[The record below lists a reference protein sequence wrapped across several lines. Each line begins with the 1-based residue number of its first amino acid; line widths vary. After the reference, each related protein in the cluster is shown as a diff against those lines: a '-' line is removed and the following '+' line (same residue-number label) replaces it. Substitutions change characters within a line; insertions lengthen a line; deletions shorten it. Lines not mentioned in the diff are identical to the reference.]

1 MAGGV
6 ELSPAIEAN
15 DQLEINHDAHSLEV
29 RMQPLTQQR
38 KEEARLQQE
47 AAIDVLRQEEAE
59 ANRVHAT
66 VEAEQRRGLLKLTQ
80 FVWLGFGVVEG
91 LIGLRILL
99 KLIAAN
105 PDNPFA
111 QFIYSITDLFLW
123 PFVGLTRTPAAQGIV
138 LEIHS
143 IIALFVYALL
153 SVLIERM
160 IRIIFSRP
168 KV

>member
-1 MAGGV
+1 
-6 ELSPAIEAN
+6 
-15 DQLEINHDAHSLEV
+15 
-29 RMQPLTQQR
+29 MQPITQQR

-47 AAIDVLRQEEAE
+47 VAVAVLRQEDAE
-59 ANRVHAT
+59 AARVHAT

-80 FVWLGFGVVEG
+80 FVWLGFGVLEA

-153 SVLIERM
+153 SVLIGRM

>member
-1 MAGGV
+1 
-6 ELSPAIEAN
+6 
-15 DQLEINHDAHSLEV
+15 
-29 RMQPLTQQR
+29 MQPLTQQR

-47 AAIDVLRQEEAE
+47 AAIAVLRQEEAE
-59 ANRVHAT
+59 ATRVHAT

>member
-1 MAGGV
+1 
-6 ELSPAIEAN
+6 
-15 DQLEINHDAHSLEV
+15 
-29 RMQPLTQQR
+29 MQPLTQHR
-38 KEEARLQQE
+38 KDEARLQQE
-47 AAIDVLRQEEAE
+47 AASAILRQEEAE
-59 ANRVHAT
+59 AARVHAT
-66 VEAEQRRGLLKLTQ
+66 LEAEQRRGLLKLTQ
-80 FVWLGFGVVEG
+80 FIWLGFGVLEG
-91 LIGLRILL
+91 LIGLRLLL

-111 QFIYSITDLFLW
+111 QFVYGVTGPFLW

-153 SVLIERM
+153 SLLIERM

-168 KV
+168 KM

>member
-1 MAGGV
+1 
-6 ELSPAIEAN
+6 
-15 DQLEINHDAHSLEV
+15 
-29 RMQPLTQQR
+29 MQPLTQQR
-38 KEEARLQQE
+38 QDEARHQQE
-47 AAIDVLRQEEAE
+47 TALAVLRQEEAE
-59 ANRVHAT
+59 ASRVQAAI
-66 VEAEQRRGLLKLTQ
+66 EAEQRRGLLKLTQ
-80 FVWLGFGVVEG
+80 FVWLGFGVLEG

-105 PDNPFA
+105 PANPFA
-111 QFIYSITDLFLW
+111 QFIYSFTDLFLW

>member
-1 MAGGV
+1 M
-6 ELSPAIEAN
+6 
-15 DQLEINHDAHSLEV
+15 H
-29 RMQPLTQQR
+29 PLIQQR

-47 AAIDVLRQEEAE
+47 VAAAVLHQEEVA
-59 ANRVHAT
+59 AAQAHAT
-66 VEAEQRRGLLKLTQ
+66 IEAEQRRGLLKLTQ
-80 FVWLGFGVVEG
+80 FIWLSFGVLEG

-105 PDNPFA
+105 PDNTFA
-111 QFIYSITDLFLW
+111 QFIYNLTDLFLW
-123 PFVGLTRTPAAQGIV
+123 PFVGLTRTPAAQEIV

>member
-1 MAGGV
+1 
-6 ELSPAIEAN
+6 
-15 DQLEINHDAHSLEV
+15 
-29 RMQPLTQQR
+29 MQPLTQQR
-38 KEEARLQQE
+38 KDEARHQQE
-47 AAIDVLRQEEAE
+47 TALAVLRQEEAE
-59 ANRVHAT
+59 ASRVQAAI
-66 VEAEQRRGLLKLTQ
+66 EAEQRRGLLKLTQ
-80 FVWLGFGVVEG
+80 FVWLGFGVLEG

-105 PDNPFA
+105 PANPFA
-111 QFIYSITDLFLW
+111 QFIYSFTDLFLW